1 MSVFPHDESPQQA
14 DARAGGGGSG
24 GGKTKEEIVVAAS
37 PISPGAV
44 DWGGAATVARE
55 VRAYMIIRRHTGRR
69 AKGQVP
75 GHRWQ
80 K

>member
-24 GGKTKEEIVVAAS
+24 GGETKDEIVVAAS

-44 DWGGAATVARE
+44 DWGGAAAVSSE
-55 VRAYMIIRRHTGRR
+55 VRAYMIIRRHIGRR

-75 GHRWQ
+75 EIRW
-80 K
+80 KK